1 MPRKIEWSPKAVH
14 EWAKTLK
21 YWIKRNKSNEYS
33 LKLDRLFV
41 EKFDIIINAPDTGRK
56 TDFTMVRIKI
66 IRHNKVYYRIYPE
79 KIEIIAIWDTRRNP
93 KRFKL

>member
-1 MPRKIEWSPKAVH
+1 MR
-14 EWAKTLK
+14 

-33 LKLDRLFV
+33 LKLDLLFI

-56 TDFTMVRIKI
+56 TDFSMVRIKI

-79 KIEIIAIWDTRRNP
+79 KIEILAIWDSRRNP
-93 KRFKL
+93 KKFKL